1 MFPGNDIVSSLIAVQ
16 MGGTGGISSDMI
28 EIFLKQPVMF
38 SVNLNDGFSVKV
50 VEAPDGA
57 LTDWNCTLSNY
68 KANDG
73 KYYSYQTQY
82 EHKRY
87 YLAGVFQGDM
97 LLWIKRADI
106 VMKKESRTYYS
117 IANGSAPESKAQKN
131 YEWKYTSL
139 IPEIASVTVKYNSAD
154 VYISVPCT
162 YTGHCDEWFSNG
174 KYAGERNYE
183 WDETL
188 SVDITPPSS
197 DVWTNLGDGLLYYA
211 NKFNQMLL
219 DERYS
224 Q

>member
-1 MFPGNDIVSSLIAVQ
+1 MDDMAWFMVGRNKGRKEGVTP
-16 MGGTGGISSDMI
+16 SDMI

-38 SVNLNDGFSVKV
+38 STNLNDGFSVKV

-57 LTDWNCTLSNY
+57 LNDWNCTLSNY

-97 LLWIKRADI
+97 LLWVQKVGTTINKA
-106 VMKKESRTYYS
+106 MCGYYS

-139 IPEIASVTVKYNSAD
+139 IPEIASIAVTYYSTYVF
-154 VYISVPCT
+154 VSVPCT

-174 KYAGERNYE
+174 KYAGDRNSE
-183 WDETL
+183 WDQTL
-188 SVDITPPSS
+188 SVDISPPSS
-197 DVWTNLGDGLLYYA
+197 NVWTNLGDGILYYA